1 MIFFIAQRSY
11 IAMPNNHPLL
21 KFNKIIR
28 TLLLTAFVGLL
39 IVPSTF
45 ARETEGEKVEAAFKR
60 AKQVYH
66 SFISSEARKAHRDQW
81 LYCIKQFNYV
91 YQNYPLSDQ
100 ANKAVY
106 NMARLYHR
114 LYKELRNPEDLDRA
128 SHYYKKVFTEFSDPR
143 LLDDALY
150 YEGEIFLEKRDYA
163 SAMDSFQ
170 GVLMNFPDGDQV
182 SRAKKQIREITA
194 YLENPSDLP
203 PLEENLNEPRNILKQ
218 VMHTALPGSIHVLI
232 ENTEPVKFTK
242 NRLSNPDR
250 YYLNFPN
257 TRLDKSLLKNIE
269 VGGEVLKRIRISQF
283 DQDTARVVLDIES
296 VRGLKI
302 ETVKGKSGIRVDL
315 LLPPKKVITP
325 VKKIRPTPPTPA
337 VKVISVPIKPR
348 HKMKT
353 SKKEAPLVVI
363 DPGHGGK
370 DKGAKGKNGLMEKD
384 INLDISKRVR
394 KILQDKYKYRV
405 LLTRESDEF
414 IALDERGKMAN
425 SHGANLFVSV
435 HVNAAKRKTAK
446 GIETYYLGRGSS
458 EQARETASRE
468 NGEVFH
474 AVESNKDLQYIL
486 ADMISTKKIND
497 SSHAAAKVQDHLYS
511 SMSKRYSGVKNL
523 GVKEGPFFVLH
534 HTNMPSILV
543 EVGFITNAQEEER
556 LRRSSYLNKLAASI
570 AHGIHDYLTSPKPTI

>member
-1 MIFFIAQRSY
+1 
-11 IAMPNNHPLL
+11 MPINHTLL
-21 KFNKIIR
+21 TIKKIIGLR
-28 TLLLTAFVGLL
+28 LLAAFLGLFL
-39 IVPSTF
+39 IVPTTH
-45 ARETEGEKVEAAFKR
+45 ARATEGEQVEVAFER

-66 SFISSEARKAHRDQW
+66 SFISSEARKIHRDQW

-91 YQNYPLSDQ
+91 YQNFPLTDQ
-100 ANKAVY
+100 SNKAVY

-114 LYKELRNPEDLDRA
+114 LYQELNNPEDLDRA
-128 SHYYKKVFTEFSDPR
+128 SYYYKKVFTEFSDPR

-150 YEGEIFLEKRDYA
+150 YEGEIFLEKRDYP
-163 SAMDSFQ
+163 SALDSFK

-182 SRAKKQIREITA
+182 SKAKKRIAEITA
-194 YLENPSDLP
+194 FLENPSVSQQVEEVQVQ
-203 PLEENLNEPRNILKQ
+203 PLTENRNDGRTILKQ
-218 VMHTALPGSIHVLI
+218 VRHTRLPGSTHVMI
-232 ENTEPVKFTK
+232 ESTGPVHVTG
-242 NRLSNPDR
+242 NRLSDPDR

-257 TRLDKSLLKNIE
+257 TRLDEDLLKNIE
-269 VGGEVLKRIRISQF
+269 VGEGVLNRIRISQF
-283 DQDTARVVLDIES
+283 DEDTVRVVLDIQPVE
-296 VRGLKI
+296 GLKI
-302 ETVKGKSGIRVDL
+302 ETVQGNEGLRVDL

-337 VKVISVPIKPR
+337 VQVVSVPIAPR
-348 HKMKT
+348 PKMEAVED
-353 SKKEAPLVVI
+353 EAPLVMI

-370 DKGAKGKNGLMEKD
+370 DNGAKGKNGLMEKD
-384 INLDISKRVR
+384 INLDISKRV
-394 KILQDKYKYRV
+394 KNILEEQYKYRV

-414 IALDERGKMAN
+414 VALDDRGKMAN
-425 SHGANLFVSV
+425 DHGADLFVSV

-468 NGEVFH
+468 NGDVFH

-486 ADMISTKKIND
+486 ADMISTKKINY
-497 SSHAAAKVQDHLYS
+497 SSYAAAKIQDHLYR
-511 SMSKRYSGVKNL
+511 SMSKRYSDVKNL

-556 LRRSSYLNKLAASI
+556 LRSSSYLNKLAASI
-570 AHGIHDYLTSPKPTI
+570 AQGIHDYLTSPRPTI